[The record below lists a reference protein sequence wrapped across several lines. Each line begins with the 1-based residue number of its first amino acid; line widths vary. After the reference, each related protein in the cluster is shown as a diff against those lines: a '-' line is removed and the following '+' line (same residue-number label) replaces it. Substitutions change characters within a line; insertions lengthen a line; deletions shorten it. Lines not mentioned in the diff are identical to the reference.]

1 MDFKDTIRARR
12 KELGLTLEEV
22 GQIVGVSKTTIQRW
36 ESGEIKTHRREK
48 IVTLAQAYHTTP
60 AQLMGWA
67 ETDTDLS
74 SSLPQSNPNVNG
86 QLENLFHEIQQLPPD
101 QQKNFLKMMRA
112 ALILFLEQEED
123 ENS

>member
-1 MDFKDTIRARR
+1 MDFKDTIKARR

-36 ESGEIKTHRREK
+36 ESGEIKNQRRDK
-48 IVTLAQAYHTTP
+48 IVKLAQALQTTP

-74 SSLPQSNPNVNG
+74 SSLPQSNSNVNG

>member
-36 ESGEIKTHRREK
+36 ESGEIKNQRRDK
-48 IVTLAQAYHTTP
+48 IVKVAQALQTTP

>member
-1 MDFKDTIRARR
+1 MDFKDTIKARR

-36 ESGEIKTHRREK
+36 ESGEIKNQRRDK
-48 IVTLAQAYHTTP
+48 IVKLAQALQTTP

-74 SSLPQSNPNVNG
+74 SSLTQSNPNVNG

>member
-1 MDFKDTIRARR
+1 MDFKDTIKARR

-22 GQIVGVSKTTIQRW
+22 GLIVGVSKTTIHRW
-36 ESGEIKTHRREK
+36 ESGEIKNQRRDK
-48 IVTLAQAYHTTP
+48 IVKLAQALQTTP

>member
-1 MDFKDTIRARR
+1 MDFKDTIKARR

-22 GQIVGVSKTTIQRW
+22 GQIVGVSKTTIQRG
-36 ESGEIKTHRREK
+36 ESGEIKNQRRDK
-48 IVTLAQAYHTTP
+48 IVKLAQALQTTP

>member
-36 ESGEIKTHRREK
+36 ESGEIKNQRRDK
-48 IVTLAQAYHTTP
+48 IVKLAQALQTTP

-74 SSLPQSNPNVNG
+74 SSLPQSNPNVNV
-86 QLENLFHEIQQLPPD
+86 QLEKLFHQIQQLPPD

>member
-36 ESGEIKTHRREK
+36 ESGEIKNQRRDK
-48 IVTLAQAYHTTP
+48 IVKLAQSLQTTP

>member
-1 MDFKDTIRARR
+1 
-12 KELGLTLEEV
+12 
-22 GQIVGVSKTTIQRW
+22 
-36 ESGEIKTHRREK
+36 
-48 IVTLAQAYHTTP
+48 
-60 AQLMGWA
+60 MGWA

>member
-1 MDFKDTIRARR
+1 MDFKDTIKARC

-36 ESGEIKTHRREK
+36 ESGEIKNQRRDK
-48 IVTLAQAYHTTP
+48 IVKLAQALQTTP

-112 ALILFLEQEED
+112 ALILFLEQEEY

>member
-36 ESGEIKTHRREK
+36 ESGEIKNQRRDK
-48 IVTLAQAYHTTP
+48 IVKLAQALQTTP

-74 SSLPQSNPNVNG
+74 SSLPQSNSNVNG

>member
-1 MDFKDTIRARR
+1 MDFKDTIQARR
-12 KELGLTLEEV
+12 KELGLTLEEF

-36 ESGEIKTHRREK
+36 ESGEIKNQRRDK
-48 IVTLAQAYHTTP
+48 IVKLAQALQTTP

>member
-1 MDFKDTIRARR
+1 MDFKDTIKARR

-36 ESGEIKTHRREK
+36 ESGEIKNQRRDK
-48 IVTLAQAYHTTP
+48 IVKLAQALQTTP

-86 QLENLFHEIQQLPPD
+86 QLENLFHEIQQLPPN

>member
-1 MDFKDTIRARR
+1 MDFKDTIKARR

-36 ESGEIKTHRREK
+36 ESGEIKNQRRDK
-48 IVTLAQAYHTTP
+48 IVKLAQALQTTP

-74 SSLPQSNPNVNG
+74 SSLPQSNPNVNR

>member
-1 MDFKDTIRARR
+1 MDFKDTIKARR

-36 ESGEIKTHRREK
+36 ESGEIKNQRREK
-48 IVTLAQAYHTTP
+48 IVKLAQALQTTP

>member
-36 ESGEIKTHRREK
+36 ESGEIKNQRRDK
-48 IVTLAQAYHTTP
+48 IVKLAQALQTTP

>member
-1 MDFKDTIRARR
+1 MDFKDTIKARR

-22 GQIVGVSKTTIQRW
+22 GKIVGVSKTTIQRW
-36 ESGEIKTHRREK
+36 ESGEIKNQRRDK
-48 IVTLAQAYHTTP
+48 IVKLAQALQMTP

-67 ETDTDLS
+67 ETDVDLS
-74 SSLPQSNPNVNG
+74 SSLSQSNPSVNG

-101 QQKNFLKMMRA
+101 QQRNFLKMMRA
-112 ALILFLEQEED
+112 ALMLFLEQEED

>member
-36 ESGEIKTHRREK
+36 ESGEIKNQRRDK
-48 IVTLAQAYHTTP
+48 IVKLDQALQTTP